1 MCRRAGYV
9 RQYVPDILYP
19 TVFSHIRG
27 SFVVSDSYYDLE
39 NDIREMEP
47 VEVPMLH
54 FNAAFVRMK
63 ERHLELKEK
72 YPDKPQAHGPAFT
85 GISNAR
91 PETKELEVLY
101 KGY

>member
-1 MCRRAGYV
+1 MGTIDFDASGNAGCFNKAI
-9 RQYVPDILYP
+9 D
-19 TVFSHIRG
+19 
-27 SFVVSDSYYDLE
+27 
-39 NDIREMEP
+39 
-47 VEVPMLH
+47 

-72 YPDKPQAHGPAFT
+72 YPDKPQAKGPALT

-91 PETKELEVLY
+91 PETKELEIFY